1 MMVVVVVVVRL
12 VISICTAIR
21 VQRVYSVY
29 HRVGVVG
36 VGGEINNLR
45 AAHNTKP
52 HQHQEK
58 KGALFANFCVKVSL

>member
-1 MMVVVVVVVRL
+1 MVMVVVVVVRL

-29 HRVGVVG
+29 HRVD